1 MKDKCQTNSSAPV
14 VANEEATPV
23 PRFTMALTMRL
34 RPGALAGYC
43 KAHDEL
49 WPEIARGMS
58 ENGVSMAIY
67 HEAGGLFLFATA
79 PSEEHWNRSRQDP
92 KLAEWDAR
100 MTAFLES
107 TEPGKIAFS
116 APEKVF
122 GFGDFK

>member
-1 MKDKCQTNSSAPV
+1 
-14 VANEEATPV
+14 
-23 PRFTMALTMRL
+23 MALTMRL

-43 KAHDEL
+43 KAHDAL

-58 ENGVSMAIY
+58 ENGVSMAIF
-67 HEAGGLFLFATA
+67 HEAGRLILFATA
-79 PSEEHWNRSRQDP
+79 PSEEHWDRSRQDP

-107 TEPGKIAFS
+107 SEPGKIAFN